1 MNNMKRNDGSGS
13 KVREKRRC
21 RLLPIGIQRKLFVIT
36 AMVAAFVTMMAGTI
50 HTDYR
55 EINAGNCAEL
65 DNVTA
70 VTLSDPGLTFEGWQL
85 YSSDGTLLET
95 VAPGGRFSAAKFA
108 GRGEVFT
115 VRYDPCYSIDD
126 IVSDENNVPGVT
138 GLPEGLDGSF
148 SMKVDYD
155 TLKTNDG
162 YNTGMSRRKS
172 LTAWFPSTEAR
183 KPIYMLKAILP
194 AVGRGKAL
202 MPPFRSEQATSS
214 SAGAMTR
221 TSVMTRQP
229 KTRLPSANTAA
240 KTARSV
246 PICARAIPGFISAD
260 APYRTTTASARRFMR
275 SGNHC
280 TPIHSYMT

>member
-95 VAPGGRFSAAKFA
+95 VAPGGRFSATALTISFRMKTMSPA
-108 GRGEVFT
+108 
-115 VRYDPCYSIDD
+115 SL
-126 IVSDENNVPGVT
+126 VT
-138 GLPEGLDGSF
+138 R
-148 SMKVDYD
+148 KV
-155 TLKTNDG
+155 L
-162 YNTGMSRRKS
+162 
-172 LTAWFPSTEAR
+172 TEA
-183 KPIYMLKAILP
+183 
-194 AVGRGKAL
+194 
-202 MPPFRSEQATSS
+202 
-214 SAGAMTR
+214 SA
-221 TSVMTRQP
+221 
-229 KTRLPSANTAA
+229 
-240 KTARSV
+240 
-246 PICARAIPGFISAD
+246 
-260 APYRTTTASARRFMR
+260 
-275 SGNHC
+275 
-280 TPIHSYMT
+280 